1 MGDDENVPEISAFPV
16 IVAETHRMFRLTP
29 MFDDLL
35 KSSRQIALVPA
46 DSEEEA
52 RRIATLADPLGRDW
66 KNPKVFAADS
76 METPESHVVGDV
88 VFRSMPSVPNRKPV
102 NGKTKNA
109 KI

>member
-1 MGDDENVPEISAFPV
+1 MGDDEDVPEISAPPV

-66 KNPKVFAADS
+66 KNPKAFAADS

-88 VFRSMPSVPNRKPV
+88 IFRSMPSVPNRKPV

>member
-1 MGDDENVPEISAFPV
+1 MGDDEDVPEISAPPV

-76 METPESHVVGDV
+76 METPERHVVGDV
-88 VFRSMPSVPNRKPV
+88 IFRSMPSVPNRKPV